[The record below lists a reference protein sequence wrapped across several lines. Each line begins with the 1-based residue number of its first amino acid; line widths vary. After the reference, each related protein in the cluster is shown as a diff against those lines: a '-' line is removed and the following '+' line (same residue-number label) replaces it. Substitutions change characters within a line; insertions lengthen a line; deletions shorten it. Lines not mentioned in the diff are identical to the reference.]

1 MIRSRFLATHPA
13 ARIAPTTSAATIE
26 LDTLVCVTL
35 PVVCVTLPV
44 VSAASV
50 EWSSPGASWA
60 RSAGAAAGTATAV
73 ARGRIGGV
81 RRFARGL
88 GSRGRARSPW
98 PAGRCVPF
106 GRVVVALVPGRSAS
120 SRDSALRS
128 AVGCEGG
135 LIRMPELGVVTS
147 VSIEIPLGP
156 GWGAASGG
164 AAGGVASGR
173 GSAPGSAG
181 LADVVAPGSAA
192 GGGAGGASGAG
203 GGWGAPR
210 GGRSES
216 GSTYASPEPRRT
228 PRWT

>member
-26 LDTLVCVTL
+26 LDTLVS
-35 PVVCVTLPV
+35 VTLPV

-81 RRFARGL
+81 HRFARGL
-88 GSRGRARSPW
+88 GSRERARSPW
-98 PAGRCVPF
+98 PAGRCVPC
-106 GRVVVALVPGRSAS
+106 GRVVVALVAGRSAS
-120 SRDSALRS
+120 SCDSALRS

-156 GWGAASGG
+156 ASGAASGG
-164 AAGGVASGR
+164 AAGVGSGR

>member
-60 RSAGAAAGTATAV
+60 RSAGAAAGTATAF

-81 RRFARGL
+81 RRSARGL

-164 AAGGVASGR
+164 AAGGVGSGR

>member
-35 PVVCVTLPV
+35 PVV
-44 VSAASV
+44 SAASV

-60 RSAGAAAGTATAV
+60 RSAGPAAGTATAV

-88 GSRGRARSPW
+88 GSRVRARSPW

-120 SRDSALRS
+120 SCDSALRS

-164 AAGGVASGR
+164 AAGGVGSGR